1 MAPDL
6 NWELRLGF
14 LVHDVSRLRRRVV
27 DRALKPLGV
36 TRSQWW
42 VLAFLSR
49 SDGMSQVALADEL
62 DLGKVALGQLI
73 DRLEKTGFVS
83 RRADD
88 EDRRVKRVF
97 LTRRGQALIAR
108 IRESVT
114 VDGKGNPRKDRR
126 DRSAGD
132 RPRAA
137 QDEGESARHDRR
149 ERGER
154 RLRRGLAPSQAEPD
168 LAAIEHHDVA
178 LHRPRAEAHAAILE
192 QLDADRVAGIGR
204 RGETDRHRH
213 QPFRPPRR
221 EMLERRAAGEP
232 ECVEPVRDRP
242 LEACLLG
249 RFRGRRGSA

>member
-49 SDGMSQVALADEL
+49 SDGMSQVALAEEL

-73 DRLEKTGFVS
+73 DRLEKTEFVS
-83 RRADD
+83 RRPDD
-88 EDRRVKRVF
+88 EDRRIKRVF

-114 VDGKGNPRKDRR
+114 VTEKEILEKIDDPDL
-126 DRSAGD
+126 
-132 RPRAA
+132 RATGRA
-137 QDEGESARHDRR
+137 
-149 ERGER
+149 
-154 RLRRGLAPSQAEPD
+154 LRRMKD
-168 LAAIEHHDVA
+168 N
-178 LHRPRAEAHAAILE
+178 
-192 QLDADRVAGIGR
+192 
-204 RGETDRHRH
+204 
-213 QPFRPPRR
+213 
-221 EMLERRAAGEP
+221 
-232 ECVEPVRDRP
+232 
-242 LEACLLG
+242 LLG
-249 RFRGRRGSA
+249 MIVDSEESDDSDAA

>member
-49 SDGMSQVALADEL
+49 SDGMPQVALADEL

-73 DRLEKTGFVS
+73 DRLEKTVS
-83 RRADD
+83 FHAAPDE

-108 IRESVT
+108 IRENVT
-114 VDGKGNPRKDRR
+114 VTEK
-126 DRSAGD
+126 
-132 RPRAA
+132 
-137 QDEGESARHDRR
+137 E
-149 ERGER
+149 
-154 RLRRGLAPSQAEPD
+154 
-168 LAAIEHHDVA
+168 
-178 LHRPRAEAHAAILE
+178 ILE
-192 QLDADRVAGIGR
+192 KID
-204 RGETDRHRH
+204 ETD
-213 QPFRPPRR
+213 
-221 EMLERRAAGEP
+221 LRATGRALRKMKEN
-232 ECVEPVRDRP
+232 
-242 LEACLLG
+242 LLG
-249 RFRGRRGSA
+249 IIVDSEESDDSDAA

>member
-62 DLGKVALGQLI
+62 DLGKVALGQLV
-73 DRLEKTGFVS
+73 DRLEKTGFIS

-114 VDGKGNPRKDRR
+114 VTEK
-126 DRSAGD
+126 
-132 RPRAA
+132 
-137 QDEGESARHDRR
+137 E
-149 ERGER
+149 
-154 RLRRGLAPSQAEPD
+154 
-168 LAAIEHHDVA
+168 
-178 LHRPRAEAHAAILE
+178 ILE
-192 QLDADRVAGIGR
+192 KID
-204 RGETDRHRH
+204 ETD
-213 QPFRPPRR
+213 
-221 EMLERRAAGEP
+221 LRATGRAL
-232 ECVEPVRDRP
+232 RIMKDN
-242 LEACLLG
+242 LLG
-249 RFRGRRGSA
+249 LIDDRDDRDDSDAA

>member
-83 RRADD
+83 RRPDE
-88 EDRRVKRVF
+88 EDRRVKRVY
-97 LTRRGQALIAR
+97 LSKRSLALIAR
-108 IRESVT
+108 IRDHVSVT
-114 VDGKGNPRKDRR
+114 EK
-126 DRSAGD
+126 
-132 RPRAA
+132 
-137 QDEGESARHDRR
+137 E
-149 ERGER
+149 
-154 RLRRGLAPSQAEPD
+154 
-168 LAAIEHHDVA
+168 
-178 LHRPRAEAHAAILE
+178 ILE
-192 QLDADRVAGIGR
+192 KIEPADLKATVRALRGMKENLLTMI
-204 RGETDRHRH
+204 GETEDV
-213 QPFRPPRR
+213 
-221 EMLERRAAGEP
+221 EDSDAA
-232 ECVEPVRDRP
+232 
-242 LEACLLG
+242 
-249 RFRGRRGSA
+249 

>member
-83 RRADD
+83 RRPDG
-88 EDRRVKRVF
+88 EDRRVKRVY
-97 LTRRGQALIAR
+97 LTKRSHALIAR
-108 IRESVT
+108 IRDSVSVT
-114 VDGKGNPRKDRR
+114 EK
-126 DRSAGD
+126 
-132 RPRAA
+132 
-137 QDEGESARHDRR
+137 E
-149 ERGER
+149 
-154 RLRRGLAPSQAEPD
+154 
-168 LAAIEHHDVA
+168 
-178 LHRPRAEAHAAILE
+178 ILE
-192 QLDADRVAGIGR
+192 KIDGADLKATVRALRGMKENLLTMIGDTEEVENSDAA
-204 RGETDRHRH
+204 
-213 QPFRPPRR
+213 
-221 EMLERRAAGEP
+221 
-232 ECVEPVRDRP
+232 
-242 LEACLLG
+242 
-249 RFRGRRGSA
+249 